1 MLLLALPVIEESL
14 YQKVYRLPLV
24 KESFSLVTE
33 MVVRSTMIMRMSGS
47 EDMMK
52 KEKTCT

>member
-24 KESFSLVTE
+24 KEGFILVTE

>member
-47 EDMMK
+47 EEMMK

>member
-33 MVVRSTMIMRMSGS
+33 IVVRSTMIMRMSGS

>member
-24 KESFSLVTE
+24 KESFSLVTK

>member
-24 KESFSLVTE
+24 KESFILVTE